1 MIYIIRNT
9 LDDIFSN
16 VLHSDKDLY
25 IGCELKTKKSKKY
38 ERKVVSIKFT
48 IYYDF
53 LRKVLVENS
62 MNSEYMNGSVVV
74 MQDNAYNVLWKIFL
88 ESSK

>member
-1 MIYIIRNT
+1 MLKLTNDLYYRQIIILRNIIRNT

-38 ERKVVSIKFT
+38 ERKAFRVDK
-48 IYYDF
+48 IYDI
-53 LRKVLVENS
+53 LRLFAK
-62 MNSEYMNGSVVV
+62 SVG
-74 MQDNAYNVLWKIFL
+74 
-88 ESSK
+88 

>member
-1 MIYIIRNT
+1 MLKLTNDLYYRQIIILRNIIRNT

-38 ERKVVSIKFT
+38 ERKAFRVDK
-48 IYYDF
+48 IYDI
-53 LRKVLVENS
+53 LRLFMK
-62 MNSEYMNGSVVV
+62 SVG
-74 MQDNAYNVLWKIFL
+74 
-88 ESSK
+88 

>member
-1 MIYIIRNT
+1 MLKLTNDLYYRQIIIPRNIIRNT

-38 ERKVVSIKFT
+38 ERKAFRVDKIYDILRLFT
-48 IYYDF
+48 
-53 LRKVLVENS
+53 K
-62 MNSEYMNGSVVV
+62 SVG
-74 MQDNAYNVLWKIFL
+74 
-88 ESSK
+88 

>member
-1 MIYIIRNT
+1 MLKLTNDLYYRQIIILRNIIRNT

-38 ERKVVSIKFT
+38 ERKAFRVDKIYDILRLFT
-48 IYYDF
+48 
-53 LRKVLVENS
+53 K
-62 MNSEYMNGSVVV
+62 SVG
-74 MQDNAYNVLWKIFL
+74 
-88 ESSK
+88 